1 MTIAEIRAPRSGADL
16 TGVVDELCVV
26 VPAHNEQGLVGNCLS
41 TLHHAR
47 RELRRRAPQI
57 TCRVVV
63 VADACH
69 DRTAGISRELG
80 ATVVDAEHRN
90 VGAARRDGVAAA
102 IARSTSPLD
111 RMWLA
116 STDADCEVPSHW
128 LVHFVAAAIRGYHMV
143 TGMVSPT
150 PGLSAAEL
158 DAWKRRHRYVDGH
171 PHIHGANL
179 GFRADAY
186 VGLGGWSPLRT
197 GEDVALV
204 ERAERQSGLRILR
217 SARAP
222 VQTSARRVG
231 RAPEGFADYLSTLG
245 DSDFGGLTARTAI

>member
-1 MTIAEIRAPRSGADL
+1 MTIAEIRASRSGADL

-47 RELRRRAPQI
+47 RELRRHAPQI

-69 DRTAGISRELG
+69 DRTAGISHELG
-80 ATVVDAEHRN
+80 ATVIAAEHRN

-116 STDADCEVPSHW
+116 STDADCEVPSYW

-158 DAWKRRHRYVDGH
+158 TPGS
-171 PHIHGANL
+171 
-179 GFRADAY
+179 
-186 VGLGGWSPLRT
+186 GGTATWTAIRIFT
-197 GEDVALV
+197 ARIWV
-204 ERAERQSGLRILR
+204 SGLTPM
-217 SARAP
+217 SAWAAGARCGRGGRR
-222 VQTSARRVG
+222 TRRARRTAVG
-231 RAPEGFADYLSTLG
+231 PAHPALRAGACADQRASCRSCSGGFADYLSTLR

>member
-1 MTIAEIRAPRSGADL
+1 MTIAEIRASRSGADL

-47 RELRRRAPQI
+47 RELRRHAPQI

-69 DRTAGISRELG
+69 DRTAGISHELG
-80 ATVVDAEHRN
+80 ATVIAAEHRN

-116 STDADCEVPSHW
+116 STDADCEVPSYW

-197 GEDVALV
+197 GRTSHSSSAQNGS
-204 ERAERQSGLRILR
+204 RACASCAPRGCLCGPARVVSVVLRRGSRTICR
-217 SARAP
+217 HCEIA
-222 VQTSARRVG
+222 TSA
-231 RAPEGFADYLSTLG
+231 D
-245 DSDFGGLTARTAI
+245 